1 MRFRFNRLWK
11 KKGKKKKIDKLKLN
25 IIPINYSQGI

>member
-11 KKGKKKKIDKLKLN
+11 KKGKKKDTQIKAKHYPHKL
-25 IIPINYSQGI
+25 